1 MTGTQKA
8 FQWLVWIIV
17 LAVGVQFLLAGAGV
31 LAGEDIEPHQALGS
45 LLTLLGLILLVLAF
59 VSNQDRSLRMMS
71 VVLFVLFIL
80 QSVWVVIS
88 DTSIIR
94 SLHVFG
100 AFLIVGLLTHMATKA
115 GMPFRSE
122 AGLK

>member
-59 VSNQDRSLRMMS
+59 ASNQDRSLRMMS

>member
-31 LAGEDIEPHQALGS
+31 LAGEDIEPHEALGS

-59 VSNQDRSLRMMS
+59 VSNQDRSLRIMS
-71 VVLFVLFIL
+71 AVLFVLFVL
-80 QSVWVVIS
+80 QSVWVLVS

-100 AFLIVGLLTHMATKA
+100 AFLIVGLLTHLATKA